1 MNSPLKIG
9 ILGLIHDHVWGNLA
23 ALANC
28 KDADPVAASD
38 PNEPL
43 TARVSDEYGCKTYG
57 SHEELLDS
65 EQLDAVYVFSSNAEG
80 AELAIQSME
89 RKLHVLS
96 EKPMAANLAQADRM
110 LAAAE
115 KNEVKLVI
123 NWPFAWWPQLQ
134 VALTMAKDGAIGK
147 LWGVKYRAAH
157 AGPEELGCSPYFCN
171 WLFDRELNGA
181 GALLDYCGYGCLLSA
196 AMLGRPEKVTGITGG
211 QIKDTLEV
219 EDNAL
224 IAMTYPFGIATAE
237 ASWTQIGKLT
247 SYTTAIYG
255 TEGTLLV
262 EPRPKGKLFLAT
274 TDDPTGSEIT
284 LPDQKPHLHDSAS
297 QFVAVVRNEV
307 EPWLLCQPH
316 LSRNA
321 QEIMEAGLK
330 SSQQGKHISLPLKEK
345 AEERISE

>member
-1 MNSPLKIG
+1 MSETLRIG
-9 ILGLIHDHVWGNLA
+9 VLGLIHDHVWSNLA
-23 ALANC
+23 ALADC
-28 KDADPVAASD
+28 DRAELVAASD
-38 PNEPL
+38 PNLPL
-43 TARVSDEYGCKTYG
+43 TARVSREYGCRTY
-57 SHEELLDS
+57 STHRELLDS

-80 AELAIQSME
+80 AELAIRSME

-96 EKPMAANLAQADRM
+96 EKPMAARLDQADRM
-110 LAAAE
+110 LAAAA
-115 KNEVKLVI
+115 KNQVKLVI
-123 NWPFAWWPQLQ
+123 NWPFAWWPQLR

-157 AGPEELGCSPYFCN
+157 AGPKELGCSEYFCN
-171 WLFDRELNGA
+171 WLFDRELNGG

-196 AMLGRPEKVTGITGG
+196 AMLGQPEKVTGITGG
-211 QIKDTLEV
+211 QIKDSLAV

-262 EPRPKGKLFLAT
+262 EPRLGGKLYMAT
-274 TDDPTGSEIT
+274 SDDPNGREIA
-284 LPDQKPHLHDSAS
+284 LPDQEPRLRDSATH
-297 QFVAVVRNEV
+297 FVSVVSDGA
-307 EPWLLCQPH
+307 EPWLLCRPG
-316 LSRNA
+316 LGRDA

-330 SSQQGKHISLPLKEK
+330 SSLQGNHISLPLD
-345 AEERISE
+345 